1 MAGGKLISTGVEF
14 PDATTQTTSGLPL
27 TGGTMTGDVSL
38 GDNVKAKFGAGDDLK
53 LYHDGT
59 DSRIE
64 NETGILFIH
73 QLQASGN
80 TIFYNHNSADVVKN
94 CLQLGGATPNV
105 QLYHNGVQV
114 ASTQSGG
121 IAFGTDTA
129 AANTLDDYEEGTF
142 TPVDASGAG
151 LTLTIYRATYTKV
164 GNTVHIFA
172 NILYPT
178 TSNSAD
184 ILISGFPFV
193 AVENGS
199 PYVGP
204 VFVRNSTTP
213 NTAIVNASGQMRI
226 YSHVQA
232 RLDNVDVSAAH
243 IFLNFHYTA

>member
-129 AANTLDDYEEGTF
+129 AANTLDDYEVGTF
-142 TPVDASGAG
+142 TLLHEDGTAMNNVG
-151 LTLTIYRATYTKV
+151 ATYTKIGDLV
-164 GNTVHIFA
+164 QYSLDVVALKDTISIKG
-172 NILYPT
+172 LPY
-178 TSNSAD
+178 TSNSTDNTAFHVGYQTTSTNLNYGHMSPSTSKISNWYSYTNGVAT
-184 ILISGFPFV
+184 ILNGERVIISG
-193 AVENGS
+193 A
-199 PYVGP
+199 Y
-204 VFVRNSTTP
+204 RTT
-213 NTAIVNASGQMRI
+213 
-226 YSHVQA
+226 
-232 RLDNVDVSAAH
+232 
-243 IFLNFHYTA
+243 